1 LPLRG
6 AGCAPYSADVSHF
19 MSHTYTRI
27 SVIVILGLIAPLWW
41 TWAVSHLIYGF
52 FLLGGASEH
61 PSTIFAWTSILLPSI
76 FLGLA
81 VGAAIFLLVP
91 RFMLR
96 GWALFW
102 VSLMVGSFAFGLAAG
117 NFAAVGELF
126 RSVGTLAFLVGS
138 LVVPL
143 IMSVRGRHG

>member
-1 LPLRG
+1 
-6 AGCAPYSADVSHF
+6 

-27 SVIVILGLIAPLWW
+27 SAIVILGLIAPLWW
-41 TWAVSHLIYGF
+41 TWAVSYLIYGF

-76 FLGLA
+76 SLGLA
-81 VGAAIFLLVP
+81 VGAIIFLLGP
-91 RFMLR
+91 RFLLK

-102 VSLMVGSFAFGLAAG
+102 VALLVGSFAFGQAVG
-117 NFAAVGELF
+117 NPAAVAELF
-126 RSVGTLAFLVGS
+126 TSVGTLAFMVGS

-143 IMSVRGRHG
+143 FMRVRRQRG